1 MTVQQKLVDFNN
13 PVFKALLARSFK
25 VTEGSLKHFVLPTVG
40 DTITLGNVIYKI
52 SYVRE
57 NPYRFSAE
65 PIGILSDDELEEA
78 IRKAVSEPEKQ
89 KQTDVAEAGP
99 LEKDLVD
106 ELTKGSES
114 QETDTQSPT
123 V

>member
-78 IRKAVSEPEKQ
+78 IRKATGEPETQEGSEVPEQNPLDKQ
-89 KQTDVAEAGP
+89 IAEE
-99 LEKDLVD
+99 LYKSKEKDSNAD
-106 ELTKGSES
+106 NNT
-114 QETDTQSPT
+114 
-123 V
+123 